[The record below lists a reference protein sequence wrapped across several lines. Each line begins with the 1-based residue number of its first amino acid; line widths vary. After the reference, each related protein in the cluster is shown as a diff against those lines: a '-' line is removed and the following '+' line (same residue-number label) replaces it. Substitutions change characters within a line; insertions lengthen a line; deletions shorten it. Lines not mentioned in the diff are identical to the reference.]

1 MTIPV
6 DTSVLVVIPAFNE
19 AGSVGQ
25 VVAEVQEA
33 APKVHILVVDDASTD
48 ATAARARAAGA
59 DVVVN
64 PINLGVGGA
73 MRVGFRYA
81 RAQGYRA
88 VVQVDGDGQHDSR
101 YLEDILDALEDDDR
115 PRVVIGARFAGVGD
129 YPVAPA
135 RRAAMRVLSSY
146 LSRLTGVPL
155 TDVTSGFRAS
165 NRAAVELFANA
176 YPTAYLADTVE
187 SLAIVARR
195 GGRVSQ
201 VPVAMRSRI
210 SGSPSQSNVRA
221 ARHLVRVAARLPFAG
236 RRDRPVVDL
245 EQRVRRLAEDLA
257 LVAND
262 LEGLR
267 APEDRP

>member
-1 MTIPV
+1 VIA
-6 DTSVLVVIPAFNE
+6 DTSVLIVIPAYNE

-25 VVAEVQEA
+25 VVAEVHEA
-33 APKVHILVVDDASTD
+33 APKVHVLVVDDASRD

-81 RAQGYRA
+81 RANGYRA
-88 VVQVDGDGQHDSR
+88 VVQVDGDGQHDST
-101 YLEDILDALEDDDR
+101 YLETILDDLEDDDVA
-115 PRVVIGARFAGVGD
+115 RVVIGARFAGVGA

-135 RRAAMRVLSSY
+135 RRAAMWVLSTY
-146 LSRLTGVPL
+146 LSRATGVGL

-165 NRAAVELFANA
+165 NREAIELFATS

-187 SLAIVARR
+187 SLALVAHH

-210 SGSPSQSNVRA
+210 SGSPSQSNLKA
-221 ARHLVRVAARLPFAG
+221 ALHLARVATRLPFAG
-236 RRDRPVVDL
+236 RSRQPVIDL
-245 EQRVRRLAEDLA
+245 QDRVRRLAEDLA
-257 LVAND
+257 LVAN
-262 LEGLR
+262 EVESLR
-267 APEDRP
+267 PPEEHRQ